1 MNIGTY
7 NKVEKFLAFFLGIIV
22 CNNVAYALKVGR
34 TYINVSFVYGIII
47 FMFFIVFR
55 KRNIKKCVKE
65 INYSFRIYIIIALL
79 SIVLAVVTFIDD
91 ISLISSYFNGIIM
104 LALNLILYMDVIF
117 LKDYKKYILK
127 GLIIGFILNMLLSLI
142 QYVTYNNGNYFS
154 LYYFF
159 PQPGFQIN
167 SYYGANNF
175 LQQVADTFNIY
186 GYRAQG
192 FFLETS
198 YYMAFIASTSIIL
211 FVITKKS
218 FWKILSIISMI
229 FIIALTSSGNMIVI
243 LFTFIIYYIF
253 MKIKSKNN
261 ICEDKKINIKT
272 FTTFF
277 LIAVLLISFGAINFS
292 NIEEI
297 IKTNNV
303 FEKFVNNI
311 NTANIANEGNKGRAT
326 SMVKALELVLKYPLG
341 VGYNMSPTLLSL
353 EYEDGILE
361 QNATFNRLITIELEQ
376 GPLGLLFYVIYIY
389 QISGVLILKAR
400 EKYTLALGIGVLGA
414 FICQIGNGI
423 GFFPFVILVFA
434 LANIELNEMKE
445 ENENDKRIGK
455 QKS

>member
-1 MNIGTY
+1 MNIETY
-7 NKVEKFLAFFLGIIV
+7 NKVEKFLAIFLGIIV

-34 TYINVSFVYGIII
+34 TYINVSFVYGIIL

-104 LALNLILYMDVIF
+104 LVLNLILYMDVLF
-117 LKDYKKYILK
+117 LKDYKNYILK

-167 SYYGANNF
+167 SYYGANTL
-175 LQQVADTFNIY
+175 LQQTIDTFNIY

-198 YYMAFIASTSIIL
+198 YYMAFIAATSVIL
-211 FVITKKS
+211 FAITKKGLI
-218 FWKILSIISMI
+218 KILSIISMI
-229 FIIALTSSGNMIVI
+229 FIIALTSSGNMIVV
-243 LFTFIIYYIF
+243 LVTFIMYYIF
-253 MKIKSKNN
+253 RKIKSKSNN
-261 ICEDKKINIKT
+261 CNKENKKINIKT
-272 FTTFF
+272 FTALFIITIFI
-277 LIAVLLISFGAINFS
+277 LGIGLLNISKIK
-292 NIEEI
+292 EI
-297 IKTNNV
+297 ITTNNV
-303 FEKFVNNI
+303 YEKFINNI
-311 NTANIANEGNKGRAT
+311 NTANIADEGNKGRAT

-341 VGYNMSPTLLSL
+341 VGYNMAPTLLSL

-389 QISGVLILKAR
+389 QISGLLILKAK

-423 GFFPFVILVFA
+423 GFFPFIILVFA
-434 LANIELNEMKE
+434 LANIEYNNYLE
-445 ENENDKRIGK
+445 EKTRRSI
-455 QKS
+455 

>member
-1 MNIGTY
+1 MNIETY
-7 NKVEKFLAFFLGIIV
+7 NKVEKFLAIFLGIIV

-34 TYINVSFVYGIII
+34 TYINVSFVYGIIL

-104 LALNLILYMDVIF
+104 LVLNLILYMDVLF
-117 LKDYKKYILK
+117 LKDYKNYILK

-167 SYYGANNF
+167 SYYGANTL
-175 LQQVADTFNIY
+175 LQQTTDTFNIY

-198 YYMAFIASTSIIL
+198 YYMAFIAATSVIL
-211 FVITKKS
+211 FAITKKGLI
-218 FWKILSIISMI
+218 KILSIISMI
-229 FIIALTSSGNMIVI
+229 FIIALTSSGNMIVV
-243 LFTFIIYYIF
+243 LVTFIMYYIF
-253 MKIKSKNN
+253 RKIKSKSNN
-261 ICEDKKINIKT
+261 CNKENKKINIKT
-272 FTTFF
+272 FTALFIITIFI
-277 LIAVLLISFGAINFS
+277 LGIGLLNISKIK
-292 NIEEI
+292 EI
-297 IKTNNV
+297 ITTNNV
-303 FEKFVNNI
+303 YEKFINNI
-311 NTANIANEGNKGRAT
+311 NTANIADEGNKGRAT

-341 VGYNMSPTLLSL
+341 VGYNMAPTLLSL

-389 QISGVLILKAR
+389 QISGLLILKAK

-423 GFFPFVILVFA
+423 GFFPFIILVFA
-434 LANIELNEMKE
+434 LANIEYNNYLE
-445 ENENDKRIGK
+445 EKTRRSI
-455 QKS
+455 